1 MENNTLYLILSL
13 LHIISLGVC
22 IGWLIKL
29 HTDKKRLTLK
39 NNDLVD
45 KVAFK
50 DEMLEESLV
59 SARKQ
64 TTELNILRDENEK
77 LRKQIND
84 TYDKHNPTIIRVN
97 NIYPVKINSA
107 TYFSKMELEHI
118 EPTLKDGLIRD
129 RLFAA
134 MRSSLQ
140 NYISYQELDI
150 TRYGPFD
157 CIEITGTLE
166 VIPNIDKE

>member
-1 MENNTLYLILSL
+1 MDNENFEI
-13 LHIISLGVC
+13 
-22 IGWLIKL
+22 
-29 HTDKKRLTLK
+29 RQLK
-39 NNDLVD
+39 MMSGKFD
-45 KVAFK
+45 KVNSENCK
-50 DEMLEESLV
+50 DNNELKEKVSFRDEKLEEFLV

-84 TYDKHNPTIIRVN
+84 AYDKHNPTIIRVN

-107 TYFSKMELEHI
+107 VYFSKMELEHI
-118 EPTLKDGLIRD
+118 EPKLKDGLIRD

-134 MRSSLQ
+134 MCSSLQ
-140 NYISYQELDI
+140 NYISYQEPDI
-150 TRYGPFD
+150 TRYEPFD

-166 VIPNIDKE
+166 VIPNIDKEQHYGT